1 MGMFFSGR
9 SSDTLFGCCMKRR
22 FLSPGTE
29 IPPGQQNDGKMGDG
43 GMSDGGT
50 GGWRQGME
58 G

>member
-43 GMSDGGT
+43 GM